1 MSDTLTPLLLDA
13 KREYT
18 SRLEEIMC
26 PQLRAT
32 FNTLYNECVDEADQY
47 LCFQGKMR
55 QVPYWNS
62 SIVAA
67 KTQSLI
73 TAYSFFENLVVAVVV
88 TYVKVLSA
96 IRLGEGRPSV
106 KLTVPRTD
114 VFVHEVYK
122 QCAMALYYE
131 PWIMESRDA
140 FEAQA
145 VPEAI
150 ERSIRRLIPYDDILH
165 SYLAAD
171 PPPAPEEKAGAD
183 DDDDSSESESDSE
196 SDHDDEEINVAIQQ
210 SAANHYNPHA
220 EPHAEPHAQPHA
232 QPHEAQPHAQPH
244 EAQPPPPPALDAADD
259 DDDDD
264 DELPPA
270 CPPYPSPPVVPAA
283 PAYVAQ
289 PQQYTP
295 PAATHPAAPPASYPP
310 QQPQQLFGTPAIRQ
324 SL

>member
-183 DDDDSSESESDSE
+183 DDDDDSSESDSDSE

-210 SAANHYNPHA
+210 SVANQYN
-220 EPHAEPHAQPHA
+220 PHAEPHAQPHA
-232 QPHEAQPHAQPH
+232 EPHEAQS
-244 EAQPPPPPALDAADD
+244 QPPAPPALDAVAD